1 MLADPG
7 IRDFLTKSGID
18 PEGGSPEELTR
29 YMRSELAKW
38 AKVVKAANIK
48 LD

>member
-1 MLADPG
+1 VLADPG
-7 IRDFLTKSGID
+7 IRDFLTRSGID

-38 AKVVKAANIK
+38 TKAVKAANIK